1 MKNMQ
6 IDFNKLFL
14 LHDVILVVASICK
27 VGIPKTN
34 PQPRANNMYLY
45 HTFEASGCMIVV
57 QNIGF
62 RFNHCWFEVVP

>member
-1 MKNMQ
+1 MKIMQ

-14 LHDVILVVASICK
+14 LHDVILVAASICK

-34 PQPRANNMYLY
+34 NMYHY
-45 HTFEASGCMIVV
+45 HIFEASRCTVMV

-62 RFNHCWFEVVP
+62 RFNHCWFEVDVP